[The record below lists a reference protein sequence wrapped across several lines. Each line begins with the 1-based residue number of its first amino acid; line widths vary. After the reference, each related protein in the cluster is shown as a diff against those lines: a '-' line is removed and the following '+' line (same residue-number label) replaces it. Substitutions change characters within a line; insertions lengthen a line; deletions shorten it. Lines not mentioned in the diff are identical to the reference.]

1 MNSTGQY
8 VRDRN
13 RLLSIYITSEYPNA
27 GDTTKS
33 ILALESSGVD
43 MIEVG
48 IPFSDPLADG
58 PVIQESSMQALV
70 NGFKLAKLF
79 EDLKQIREEVSIPL
93 VPMGYFNT
101 VLQYGVELFLKQCED
116 LAIDTVILP
125 DLPIEQYKY
134 TYRPLFKQY
143 GVCPVFL
150 ISPRTEKERIREIDD
165 LSESFIYMVADN
177 SITGAKDGLSDSQE
191 AYFERIKEM
200 GLRSPIIIG
209 FGISDKN
216 SFDTATRFA
225 NGAIIGSAFIRAVSG
240 EGDLEEKIQEFVNN
254 IR

>member
-1 MNSTGQY
+1 
-8 VRDRN
+8 
-13 RLLSIYITSEYPNA
+13 
-27 GDTTKS
+27 
-33 ILALESSGVD
+33 
-43 MIEVG
+43 
-48 IPFSDPLADG
+48 
-58 PVIQESSMQALV
+58 
-70 NGFKLAKLF
+70 
-79 EDLKQIREEVSIPL
+79 
-93 VPMGYFNT
+93 
-101 VLQYGVELFLKQCED
+101 
-116 LAIDTVILP
+116 
-125 DLPIEQYKY
+125 
-134 TYRPLFKQY
+134 QY